1 MDAFP
6 SVQFVPS
13 VATGALPI
21 AGLPLPALIADHCA
35 GPLGTEIKPDCAF
48 RASIPF
54 PFRAA
59 VVGGGVGAER
69 AAAVRRYCISGVAI
83 LADAD
88 IAVELLAK
96 PVDGAADALLVEDVA
111 LRTLHAAAL
120 RPGLAPEVVTDQL
133 QKNWIAELGAQ
144 RR

>member
-6 SVQFVPS
+6 RVQLVPS
-13 VATGALPI
+13 VATGALPS
-21 AGLPLPALIADHCA
+21 AGLPLPALIAHLRA
-35 GPLGTEIKPDCAF
+35 RPLSTEIKPDCAF

-59 VVGGGVGAER
+59 VAGGGVGAER
-69 AAAVRRYCISGVAI
+69 ATAVGRYGVPVIAI

-96 PVDGAADALLVEDVA
+96 LVDGAADALLVEDVA
-111 LRTLHAAAL
+111 LGALHAVAL
-120 RPGLAPEVVTDQL
+120 RPGPAPEVVTDQL
-133 QKNWIAELGAQ
+133 QKNWIAELCAQ